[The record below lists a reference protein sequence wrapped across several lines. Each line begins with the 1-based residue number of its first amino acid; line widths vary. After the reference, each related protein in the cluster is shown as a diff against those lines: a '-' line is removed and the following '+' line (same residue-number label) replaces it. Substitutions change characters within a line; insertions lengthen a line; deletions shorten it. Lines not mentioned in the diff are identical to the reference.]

1 MKITIK
7 NDGVNMEMKN
17 PPHPGRILKQD
28 CIEPLNL
35 TITEAAM
42 KLGISR
48 QSLSEI
54 VNGKTGITPSMALKL
69 SKAFSTT
76 PEFWLNMQQ
85 KYDLAQA
92 RKTAKLDN
100 VQVMYG

>member
-1 MKITIK
+1 
-7 NDGVNMEMKN
+7 MEMKN

-28 CIEPLNL
+28 CIKSLGL
-35 TITEAAM
+35 SITEAAL
-42 KLGISR
+42 KLGVSR
-48 QSLSEI
+48 QTLSEI
-54 VNGKTGITPSMALKL
+54 VNGKTGITPNMALKL

-92 RKTAKLDN
+92 RKTAKLDD
-100 VQVMYG
+100 VQIMFG

>member
-1 MKITIK
+1 
-7 NDGVNMEMKN
+7 MEMKN
-17 PPHPGRILKQD
+17 PSHPGLLIKDNIDTLE
-28 CIEPLNL
+28 I
-35 TITEAAM
+35 TITQAAL

-54 VNGKTGITPSMALKL
+54 INGKTGITPSMALKL
-69 SKAFSTT
+69 AKAFGTT

-92 RKTAKLDN
+92 RKTVNLDD
-100 VQVMYG
+100 VQVMNA

>member
-1 MKITIK
+1 MKTTIK
-7 NDGVNMEMKN
+7 KDGDIMEMKN

-28 CIEPLNL
+28 CIEPIGLS
-35 TITEAAM
+35 ITEAAL

-48 QSLSEI
+48 QTLSEI
-54 VNGKTGITPSMALKL
+54 VNGKTGITPTMALKL

-92 RKTAKLDN
+92 RKTAKLDD

>member
-1 MKITIK
+1 
-7 NDGVNMEMKN
+7 MEMKN

-28 CIEPLNL
+28 CLESLNL
-35 TITEAAM
+35 SITEAAL

-54 VNGKTGITPSMALKL
+54 VNCKTSITPSMALKL
-69 SKAFSTT
+69 AKAFSTT
-76 PEFWLNMQQ
+76 PEFWLNMQL

-100 VQVMYG
+100 VQVMFG

>member
-1 MKITIK
+1 
-7 NDGVNMEMKN
+7 MEMKN

-28 CIEPLNL
+28 CIEPLSL
-35 TITEAAM
+35 SITEAAL

-54 VNGKTGITPSMALKL
+54 VNGKTGISPVMALKL
-69 SKAFSTT
+69 AKAFNTS

-92 RKTAKLDN
+92 RKTTNLDD
-100 VQVMYG
+100 VQVMEG